1 MIEITNF
8 RQGAIL
14 NHNHGVESEKSLKVC
29 IEGVSSAGFPVR
41 VNGVQAEMDGQHFC
55 AEIDLTEKINNVRAE
70 TTTAYGT
77 FAQELVLVWD
87 KKSFKRCNFYI
98 DDHSFLF
105 TDLAKERPKSAF
117 DHFYLKGLKNIHDK
131 YGM

>member
-55 AEIDLTEKINNVRAE
+55 AEIDLTEKI
-70 TTTAYGT
+70 
-77 FAQELVLVWD
+77 
-87 KKSFKRCNFYI
+87 
-98 DDHSFLF
+98 
-105 TDLAKERPKSAF
+105 P
-117 DHFYLKGLKNIHDK
+117 
-131 YGM
+131 